1 MTTVKIK
8 LSIEIEVEVL
18 GNYVPASSGTYE
30 QPRESSEFMIEK
42 VLWQDKDI
50 SEMLNIENYD
60 FAYIEEQCL
69 EEIENER

>member
-30 QPRESSEFMIEK
+30 QPGESSEFMIEK

-60 FAYIEEQCL
+60 FADIEEQCL

>member
-30 QPRESSEFMIEK
+30 QPGESSEFMIEK

>member
-18 GNYVPASSGTYE
+18 GNYVPALSGTYE
-30 QPRESSEFMIEK
+30 QPGESSEFMIEK

-60 FAYIEEQCL
+60 FADIEEQCL